1 MSKTQKLIAKIRRA
15 KKAVVG
21 TLTQLTTVVVLVA
34 PDYGDKYK
42 VIVGAVGTIFS
53 GALIYF
59 STNE

>member
-1 MSKTQKLIAKIRRA
+1 MTLIAKIRRA

-21 TLTQLTTVVVLVA
+21 TLTQLTTVVVLIA
-34 PDYGDKYK
+34 PDFSDKYK

-53 GALIYF
+53 GVLIYL